1 MSAVEM
7 ENQALAGKA
16 LDLQRLKAVP
26 HDHGYFGPTGQE
38 APTHTR
44 LEHS

>member
-16 LDLQRLKAVP
+16 LGLQKLKAVP
-26 HDHGYFGPTGQE
+26 QDHGNFGPTGQE
-38 APTHTR
+38 TPHT
-44 LEHS
+44 SD